1 MLERTH
7 AWVMC
12 STFLGCDKKSYF
24 LSRPRQILIQV
35 IWLLKTRSRSVL
47 ANMNCRIMIWGSP
60 VTVGVILV
68 AVGITITHVEAAA
81 IVEDLVH
88 DKLSLTDGTFDGYN
102 YFVRYICTYA
112 MLV

>member
-1 MLERTH
+1 
-7 AWVMC
+7 
-12 STFLGCDKKSYF
+12 
-24 LSRPRQILIQV
+24 
-35 IWLLKTRSRSVL
+35 
-47 ANMNCRIMIWGSP
+47 MNCRIMIWGSP

-68 AVGITITHVEAAA
+68 AVGITITINITHVEAAA